1 MPDVLFQADP
11 DASPSPQPSSQPALP
26 EPTRQRWQPLRLGLI
41 ELFHYDSEEFWFRD
55 GHLLLRGNNGTGKS
69 KVLSLTLPFLFD
81 AQLKS
86 SRIEPDGDAG
96 KKMAWNLLLGKHER
110 RIGYTWIELGRI
122 GDDGRTEY
130 LTLGCGLSAVA
141 ARSSVESWFFITEQQ
156 RMGQDLWLINPQRA
170 VLSRERLGAALQG
183 HGQLFDTAG
192 AYRRAVD
199 ERLFQLGEVRYAAL
213 MDTLIQ
219 LRQPQLSKRPNEDS
233 LSGALTEALPPLPDD
248 LLGDVADAMNQL
260 EEYSAQLTELTALG
274 KAVGQFNRRYKVY
287 ARIDARRQARTLRSA
302 QTGFDNASRT
312 LNDATAALATA
323 QQAEGD
329 WQIRVASGATALL
342 RERAALDELQ
352 QDPIMRDA
360 RRLDDIERQAHERG
374 RDTDRAQQAV
384 QEAEQRHERESAAL
398 QHSAAKAD
406 AARAAMAQAL
416 SQAHQAAGEAGLAE
430 HDAFLSAAT
439 LFADPGRLALTL
451 SAEYGAGQH
460 SLRTLVARRRDDLT
474 SLQRRVRALEA
485 AELQHTYEQ
494 GLRDERADEV
504 SEAGA
509 QVAEAELRI
518 GQCGTALVDAW
529 QTHCANLVELQ
540 IEDADAVLTALAE
553 WVANLEGENPARA
566 ALHQAQQQTSRRLAQ
581 READVDAQSKTL
593 HTQAQ
598 ALRDEQAALERGE
611 DKQPPAPYPRGASAR
626 ALGAKP
632 GAPLWQLVEFRA
644 ASAEHPHT
652 DAQRAALEAALEAA
666 GLLDAWLAPDGNF
679 QTPDQAD
686 TFDSML
692 VARAPQAMS
701 LADHLVPAQGA
712 GVDHAVILRLLQSI
726 ACGADDVAQAE
737 AWVGLGGQFRLG
749 PLRGAWAKPAAE
761 YIGAASRAQ
770 ARLRRLRDI
779 AAQQAAIEQQLDA
792 VRVQLTELAM
802 RQRHAADEWLAA
814 PTDDALRA
822 VHVAASGWEKQRR
835 AAADR
840 LVLADARLA
849 TARQRWRDAQQQLSD
864 DASDLALPPQ
874 MAGLLRVET
883 ALGHFERALQALLLE
898 AQNVR
903 HVLPELDSQR
913 ARFDDMAK
921 DVAARRDHLAQCRAL
936 FEDMT
941 TRLQVLRE
949 TVGAKVE
956 ELKQR
961 LAATRQAVADGEK
974 AQQAG
979 MEELSRASEQRAR
992 SEQRVEDGAATVAER
1007 SATRQLAIHGLENF
1021 TRTGLLEVALP
1032 ELDLAPPPWTIE
1044 AALNV
1049 ARRTEQG
1056 LLDVSAEDADWTR
1069 LQNQISRD
1077 YSELLTALTALGHQA
1092 QADTTDFG
1100 LVVTIIYQNRPER
1113 PDLIERRITEEIVQ
1127 RRELLTARETEVLE
1141 NHLQA
1146 EVAAAI
1152 QRLLQDS
1159 ERRLAAINAEL
1170 SIRPTSTGVKFRLV
1184 WQALPEGEGAPVG
1197 LEAARKRL
1205 LNTSFDAWSEQDRKV
1220 IGSMLQNRITSER
1233 ARADSDGGGSLQDM
1247 LGRALDY
1254 RRWHRFRVQRWQD
1267 GQWRPLSGPASSGE
1281 RALGLTVPLFAAVSS
1296 FYSHGGSPNAP
1307 RLVLLDEAFAGID
1320 DAARA
1325 HCMALVREF
1334 DLDFVMTSEREWA
1347 CYAELPGV
1355 SICQLQRHE
1364 GIDAVYVSRWSW
1376 DGRARRHEADGAR
1389 RFPALPATD
1398 PAG

>member
-1 MPDVLFQADP
+1 MHDSLFLTDADQP
-11 DASPSPQPSSQPALP
+11 PSPAVQPALP
-26 EPTRQRWQPLRLGLI
+26 EPSRKRWQPLRVGLV

-122 GDDGRTEY
+122 ADDGKAEY

-141 ARSSVESWFFITEQQ
+141 ARSSVDSWFFMTEQQ

-170 VLSRERLGAALQG
+170 VLSKDRLAAALQG
-183 HGQLFDTAG
+183 HGQIFDTAG

-199 ERLFQLGEVRYAAL
+199 ERLFHLGEVRYAAL

-248 LLGDVADAMNQL
+248 LLGDVADAMHQL
-260 EEYSAQLTELTALG
+260 EEYSAQLTELMALG
-274 KAVGQFNRRYKVY
+274 KAIGQFNRRYKVY

-302 QTGFDNASRT
+302 QTGFDNASRDLNEAT
-312 LNDATAALATA
+312 LALETA
-323 QQAEGD
+323 QQAERSF
-329 WQIRVASGATALL
+329 QAQVISGEAALL
-342 RERAALDELQ
+342 RERAALEELQ
-352 QDPIMRDA
+352 LDPIMRDA
-360 RRLDDIERQAHERG
+360 RRLDEIERQAQERG
-374 RDTDRAQQAV
+374 RDTQGAISALQG
-384 QEAEQRHERESAAL
+384 AEQRHGRENAAL
-398 QHSAAKAD
+398 QQCTARAD
-406 AARAAMAQAL
+406 AARAALAQSLAQANR
-416 SQAHQAAGEAGLAE
+416 AAGEAGLAAR
-430 HDAFLSAAT
+430 DDYTSART
-439 LFADPGRLALTL
+439 LFADAPALAHTAL
-451 SAEYGAGQH
+451 AQYGTMQH
-460 SLRTLVARRRDDLT
+460 GLRALLARRRADLA

-485 AELQHTYEQ
+485 AERERTQEQ
-494 GLRDERADEV
+494 GLRNERADELGQ
-504 SEAGA
+504 AAA
-509 QVAEAELRI
+509 QVAEAELGI

-529 QTHCANLVELQ
+529 QNHCSGLAELRLD
-540 IEDADAVLTALAE
+540 DADAVLTALAD

-566 ALHQAQQQTSRRLAQ
+566 ALHQAQQHTSVRLAQ
-581 READVDAQSKTL
+581 REAELRAQSKAL
-593 HTQAQ
+593 DTQAL
-598 ALRDEQAALERGE
+598 ALREEQAALERGE
-611 DKQPPAPYPRGASAR
+611 DKQPPAPYLRGALAR
-626 ALGAKP
+626 NPGAKP
-632 GAPLWQLVEFRA
+632 GAPLWQLVEFRP
-644 ASAEHPHT
+644 ASPERQV
-652 DAQRAALEAALEAA
+652 DERQRAGLEAALEAA
-666 GLLDAWLAPDGNF
+666 GLLDAWLAPDGSL
-679 QTPDQAD
+679 QTLDQAD
-686 TFDSML
+686 TFDNLL
-692 VARAPQAMS
+692 VARTPQVLS
-701 LADHLVPAQGA
+701 LADWLVPAQGA
-712 GVDHAVILRLLQSI
+712 AVGAAVILRLLQSI
-726 ACGADDVAQAE
+726 ACAEDDVAHAE
-737 AWVGLGGQFRLG
+737 AWVAPGGQFRLG

-770 ARLRRLRDI
+770 ARQRRLREV
-779 AAQQAAIEQQLDA
+779 AAQRAAIEQQLGA
-792 VRVQLTELAM
+792 LRLQLEQLALQQ
-802 RQRHAADEWLAA
+802 QRAADEWRAA
-814 PTDDALRA
+814 PTDEALRA
-822 VHVAASGWEKQRR
+822 AHVAASGFEKQRR
-835 AAADR
+835 AAAER
-840 LVLADARLA
+840 LIQAESRLA
-849 TARQRWRDAQQQLSD
+849 AAQQRWRGAQQQLSD
-864 DASDLALPPQ
+864 DAADLQLPPDPE
-874 MAGLLRVET
+874 GLLQLDM
-883 ALGHFERALQALLLE
+883 ALGHFELALQALLLD

-903 HVLPELDSQR
+903 HALPEMESQR
-913 ARFDDMAK
+913 ARFDESEH
-921 DVAARRDHLAQCRAL
+921 DVAARRERLEECRL
-936 FEDMT
+936 LQEDIE

-961 LAATRQAVADGEK
+961 LAATRHAVEAGAK
-974 AQQAG
+974 ALKDCTAA
-979 MEELSRASEQRAR
+979 LSGASEQRAR
-992 SEQRVEDGAATVAER
+992 GEQRVEDSGATLAER
-1007 SATRQLAIHGLENF
+1007 SAARQLAIHGLGNF
-1021 TRTGLLEVALP
+1021 TQTGLLAVALP
-1032 ELDLAPPPWTIE
+1032 ELELLPAPWGIELA
-1044 AALNV
+1044 LSV

-1056 LLDVSAEDADWTR
+1056 LQEVGAEDADWTR
-1069 LQNQISRD
+1069 IQNQISRD

-1092 QADTTDFG
+1092 QADTSDYG
-1100 LVVTIIYQNRPER
+1100 LIVNIVYQNRPER
-1113 PDLIERRITEEIVQ
+1113 PDLIEQRITEEIVQ

-1184 WQALPEGEGAPVG
+1184 WQALSEGSEGAPVG

-1220 IGSMLQNRITSER
+1220 VGSMLQNRISSER
-1233 ARADSDGGGSLQDM
+1233 ARADSDGGGSLLDM

-1364 GIDAVYVSRWSW
+1364 GIDAVYVSRWNW

-1389 RFPALPATD
+1389 RFPAPPPD
-1398 PAG
+1398 PVL